1 MRANKRIRDLKRRPK
16 TVYRLVIRG
25 TIHVTTYPT
34 RGFSGEFVIRK
45 EFARSA

>member
-25 TIHVTTYPT
+25 TINVTTYPT
-34 RGFSGEFVIRK
+34 RGFPGEFVKRK
-45 EFARSA
+45 ELA